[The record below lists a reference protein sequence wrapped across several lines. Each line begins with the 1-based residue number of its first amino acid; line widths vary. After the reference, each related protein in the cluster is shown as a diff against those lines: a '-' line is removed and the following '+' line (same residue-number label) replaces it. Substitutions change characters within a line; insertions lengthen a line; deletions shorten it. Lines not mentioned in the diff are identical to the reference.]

1 MAITA
6 AQVKELRDI
15 TGISMME
22 CKEALTLTDG
32 DIDKAIDELRKKGLA
47 KAAKKADRETSEGAI
62 KIVTEGDKAYIVSVS
77 CETDFLANSDRYQV
91 MLEATVEFLKAN
103 GEDSIAQ
110 AQEMINKDF
119 ALEMGENLQVKLY
132 KIVTGTSFGAYVH
145 SNSKLAALVVAG
157 VTADEEKLKQVAMHV
172 TASNPDFL
180 KASEISADVIAKEK
194 AIQLEMMKADP
205 KMEGKPEEVL
215 LKIIEGKMSKFA
227 SEVSLLEQAFVMN
240 PDVKVK
246 DFIGENTLT
255 AFYRY
260 SI

>member
-1 MAITA
+1 
-6 AQVKELRDI
+6 
-15 TGISMME
+15 
-22 CKEALTLTDG
+22 
-32 DIDKAIDELRKKGLA
+32 
-47 KAAKKADRETSEGAI
+47 
-62 KIVTEGDKAYIVSVS
+62 
-77 CETDFLANSDRYQV
+77 
-91 MLEATVEFLKAN
+91 
-103 GEDSIAQ
+103 
-110 AQEMINKDF
+110 
-119 ALEMGENLQVKLY
+119 
-132 KIVTGTSFGAYVH
+132 
-145 SNSKLAALVVAG
+145 
-157 VTADEEKLKQVAMHV
+157 MHV

-227 SEVSLLEQAFVMN
+227 SEVSLLEQSFVMN
-240 PDVKVK
+240 PDMKVK